1 MSLTRASYHQRSLYL
16 TPTGQNRAVK
26 RLYIRHLAG
35 KRTVSKGG
43 CLRGPVGAYRGG
55 ELALGWCWPRRSAR
69 LWSGGAQLCLGAGE
83 AERGFA
89 PTSAAPEPCLPGL
102 ALLAFGRALERGLFL
117 WQPSRAFEGVSSRS
131 IPPDRWRCA
140 STSTSA
146 RLRGRAE
153 PPSSFMRLSARMFAS
168 GDGVIG
174 VEEGLV
180 HIACNKAVHASTP
193 CPWPRAPRRAWPR
206 RPR

>member
-35 KRTVSKGG
+35 KRTVPKGG

-89 PTSAAPEPCLPGL
+89 PTSAAAEPCLPGL
-102 ALLAFGRALERGLFL
+102 ALFAFGRALERGLFL
-117 WQPSRAFEGVSSRS
+117 WQPSRAFEGVSQDPFHLTVGAAHLIVRPALDGLSDS
-131 IPPDRWRCA
+131 GVYTEWILLACHDV
-140 STSTSA
+140 
-146 RLRGRAE
+146 
-153 PPSSFMRLSARMFAS
+153 PSCRMCNFAP
-168 GDGVIG
+168 VPKLLIG
-174 VEEGLV
+174 VGV
-180 HIACNKAVHASTP
+180 STASL
-193 CPWPRAPRRAWPR
+193 R
-206 RPR
+206 